1 MFTAGWVGWPD
12 DRSPFPGLRAF
23 DVDVH
28 RAFFDRRRE
37 VDDLGASNQLAA
49 TPVDLGVTRTVL
61 ALVLLLAPLT
71 SCGSFQQGFREGYN
85 GPTTA
90 APAADPDLRP
100 GWHHVVYTWGVSRTL
115 KAGEDQNIG
124 VGWNNPVTGAHEYS
138 SASSAPLRF
147 PYLVQFDVTDLH
159 VDYQHVAAD
168 STVDVA
174 NLVVDCTVTLDGQVL
189 AADPG
194 TRAVIDA
201 RGQVQTGGGSSCVPH
216 K

>member
-1 MFTAGWVGWPD
+1 VEPVTNWP
-12 DRSPFPGLRAF
+12 R
-23 DVDVH
+23 H
-28 RAFFDRRRE
+28 
-37 VDDLGASNQLAA
+37 QL
-49 TPVDLGVTRTVL
+49 TSVVTRPVL

-138 SASSAPLRF
+138 SASSTPLRF
-147 PYLVQFDVTDLH
+147 PYSVQFEVTDLH
-159 VDYQHVAAD
+159 MDNQHVAAD

-174 NLVVDCTVTLDGQVL
+174 NLAVDCTVTVDDQVL
-189 AADPG
+189 GADPG

-201 RGQVQTGGGSSCVPH
+201 RGQVQTGGGSSCVPR